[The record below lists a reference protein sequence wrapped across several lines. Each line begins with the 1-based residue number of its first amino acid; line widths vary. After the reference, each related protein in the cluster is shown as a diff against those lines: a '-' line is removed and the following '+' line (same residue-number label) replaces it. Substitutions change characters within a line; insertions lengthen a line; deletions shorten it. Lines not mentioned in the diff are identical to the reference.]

1 MAQINRAERGET
13 DRIGRVV
20 EQLFW
25 ELARPCENPVTGD
38 QFMLGLDPLAPQMR
52 RACLALRA
60 CEYFAEFGPPHLQPL
75 PLSYDDRE
83 ALKRLWNPELSIFSW
98 YARSLSALDFAIQDH
113 PSFHDFARGVMASEY
128 APGFVKNNKR
138 LQELYPAREL
148 PGLATG
154 LYWRKPAIIGSV
166 GDAPCP

>member
-1 MAQINRAERGET
+1 MNKQQVAQTNRAEREKT
-13 DRIGRVV
+13 DRIRNVV
-20 EQLFW
+20 ERLFW
-25 ELARPCENPVTGD
+25 EVARPCVNPVTGD
-38 QFMLGLDPLAPQMR
+38 QFVVGLDPLAPQKR
-52 RACLALRA
+52 RARLALRA

-128 APGFVKNNKR
+128 APGFVKNSKR
-138 LQELYPAREL
+138 LQELYPARHL
-148 PGLATG
+148 AGLGKG
-154 LYWRKPAIIGSV
+154 LYWHNPAKL
-166 GDAPCP
+166 AA